1 MRETK
6 ELLLKVL
13 IELRTKRHNPDSG
26 ICNNTNRGV
35 RQRATGSLVQ
45 AEEQGNDAEYW
56 VEVTAKEWPK
66 YSGNRWYPVRH
77 PDMNSFK
84 AYVDPSIYMWDPS
97 TEYGRNR
104 YELLEFL
111 ITKLE
116 GELA

>member
-13 IELRTKRHNPDSG
+13 IGLRTERSSPDSG
-26 ICNNTNRGV
+26 ICYNANDDV
-35 RQRATGSLVQ
+35 RQSATGSLIQ
-45 AEEQGNDAEYW
+45 RTQQGNDAECW

-77 PDMNSFK
+77 PDMNPLE
-84 AYVDPSIYMWDPS
+84 AYVNQSLYKWDPS